1 MSTLY
6 HLNMAA
12 YHTVEAMLCDVKLV
26 VLKTQ
31 RHFRLKRIAK
41 LEAELARRRSA

>member
-1 MSTLY
+1 MNALY
-6 HLNMAA
+6 NLNLAT
-12 YHTVEAMLCDVKLV
+12 YHMVEMILCDVKLA

-41 LEAELARRRSA
+41 LEAELAKRRK